1 MNTVS
6 EAVSLGEAARGFL
19 ARVDWRNVALE
30 EIWRAI
36 VGQGWLEALLAPDAD
51 ADAPI
56 RLLMTLNAELGRA
69 GLGLPLTETVGPLL
83 AMGRF
88 GLTRE
93 AVRLRAAIGTNA
105 PLATAILHDGSPLRS
120 DAISLVAD
128 QASGLLHNVEHLGI
142 ARGLFIVDIDATRF
156 LWCRLPCPA
165 IEMQAS
171 PGYASPAWHDL
182 RLVGVTAGSCPARE
196 AHGWLRDVVRLA
208 AVARASGA
216 AEVSLRE
223 LTEYV
228 KVREQFG
235 QAIGRFQAMQH
246 RLANLRVI
254 TAAARALIDR
264 AAATLDEG
272 DCDACSYVDAA
283 CAYGSE
289 ALPQLALDCHHGFG
303 ASGYM
308 EDHPMPGRC
317 RRIHADLAR
326 YANCARA
333 AASLG
338 KRLLER
344 ADGPEFITRRL
355 TLTPE
360 AKRLRTELSAWLK
373 EHWTPDQSAYHRHD
387 GAAVPHFDRRFLA
400 DIGRRGFIGLTVSR
414 ADGGLGHGAL
424 EQFVF
429 DEETHFREVP
439 YYSFATAK
447 LLAPSVARFGTPAQ
461 RAHFLP
467 LMLSGKAV
475 FCLGYSEPNAGSDLA
490 SLRTRAVRDGDD
502 WIVTGQKVW
511 TSLGTVGD
519 YLWLAAR
526 TGEVTARHA
535 GISVFVIPMTTP
547 GITVQPLQAMNGE
560 SPCAIFLDEVRLSAD
575 ALIGEVDG
583 GWAVITHAL
592 AQERML
598 MGAFGS
604 RLALQLSRVVREL
617 QHLTAAQAAP
627 HSAAI
632 GQQLGRM
639 AARVQA
645 CRLLALQASH
655 AAASADA
662 AVAAAI
668 SKVFASELQEHLAEA
683 CVGWLG
689 PDALLARTAPGAVL
703 EGSIGHSLVMGIMYV
718 VGGGS
723 NDIQRNI
730 IAQRGLGLPR

>member
-1 MNTVS
+1 MSTAS
-6 EAVSLGEAARGFL
+6 DAVSLGEAARGFL
-19 ARVDWRNVALE
+19 ARVEWRNAALDE
-30 EIWRAI
+30 LWRAI

-51 ADAPI
+51 APVG
-56 RLLMTLNAELGRA
+56 LLMTLNIELGRA
-69 GLGLPLTETVGPLL
+69 GLVLPLTETVGPLL

-93 AVRLRAAIGTNA
+93 AVRLRAGIGMNA
-105 PLATAILHDGSPLRS
+105 PLATVILHDGSHLRR
-120 DAISLVAD
+120 DAIRLQAG

-142 ARGLFIVDIDATRF
+142 ARGLFIVDVDATRF
-156 LWCRLPCPA
+156 LWCRLPSPG
-165 IEMQAS
+165 IDLQPS
-171 PGYASPAWHDL
+171 PGYASPAWQDL
-182 RLVGVTAGSCPARE
+182 RLAEVAAGSCPARH
-196 AHGWLRDVVRLA
+196 AQGWLRDAVRLA

-216 AEVSLRE
+216 AEASLRE

-246 RLANLRVI
+246 RLANLRVT
-254 TAAARALIDR
+254 TAAARALIDH
-264 AAATLDEG
+264 AAAALDGG
-272 DCDACSYVDAA
+272 DGDACSYVDAA

-289 ALPQLALDCHHGFG
+289 ALPQAALDCHHGFG
-303 ASGYM
+303 AVGYM

-326 YANCARA
+326 HAHRARA

-338 KRLLER
+338 SRLLER
-344 ADGPEFITRRL
+344 ADGPELITRRL
-355 TLTPE
+355 TLTAE
-360 AKRLRTELSAWLK
+360 AEKLRTEVSAWL
-373 EHWTPDQSAYHRHD
+373 EDHWTPEQAAYARHD
-387 GAAVPHFDRRFLA
+387 GAAVPHFNRGFLA

-414 ADGGLGHGAL
+414 ADGGLGQGAL
-424 EQFVF
+424 EQFAF

-447 LLAPSVARFGTPAQ
+447 LLAPSVARFGTAAQ

-467 LMLSGKAV
+467 LMLGGKAV

-490 SLRTRAVRDGDD
+490 SLRTRAVRDGDG
-502 WIVTGQKVW
+502 WIVTGQKIW

-526 TGEVTARHA
+526 TGDVTARHA
-535 GISVFVIPMTTP
+535 GISVFVTPLTTP
-547 GITVQPLQAMNGE
+547 GITVRPLRAMNGE

-598 MGAFGS
+598 MGGFGS

-617 QHLTAAQAAP
+617 QRLAAAQAPP

-632 GQQLGRM
+632 APQLGRM

-645 CRLLALQASH
+645 CRLLALQASR
-655 AAASADA
+655 AAAGADA
-662 AVAAAI
+662 AVEAAI
-668 SKVFASELQEHLAEA
+668 SKVFASELEEHLAEA
-683 CVGWLG
+683 CIGWLG

-703 EGSIGHSLVMGIMYV
+703 EGSVGHGLVMGIMYV

-730 IAQRGLGLPR
+730 IAQRGLGLAR